1 MKRFLILP
9 LLLFILLVSACGGT
23 EQPKQLPP
31 PDIPK
36 YRADQVISVAE
47 AYSPQFSKYEQA
59 RYVCEEKPAWSAEYS
74 GGGFWVVRKYAVNKL
89 TSEKVYV
96 EGWIFDE
103 HTGKLRK

>member
-1 MKRFLILP
+1 MQHKVALIILATLLALVP
-9 LLLFILLVSACGGT
+9 LSCVEESPP
-23 EQPKQLPP
+23 QPV
-31 PDIPK
+31 PDIPR
-36 YRADQVISVAE
+36 YSADQVIYVAE

-74 GGGFWVVRKYAVNKL
+74 GDGFWMVKKYAINGF
-89 TSEKVYV
+89 TGEKTYV